1 MAFNRKVV
9 EKERL
14 EKGAKNSN
22 GKNSLHSVMKELY
35 QEFALKSRGYS
46 ENDFENLCVKY
57 GGAKVEEI
65 FKRR

>member
-22 GKNSLHSVMKELY
+22 GKKKLTP
-35 QEFALKSRGYS
+35 
-46 ENDFENLCVKY
+46 VKKDKY
-57 GGAKVEEI
+57 KCS
-65 FKRR
+65 FLSDY